1 MTCRLAARQMDDSA
15 LPVWVRH
22 NLAFREVLPTL
33 INLLTSLIDGDYC
46 DSLQELLV
54 RRVRSLEQLP
64 T

>member
-1 MTCRLAARQMDDSA
+1 MDDSA